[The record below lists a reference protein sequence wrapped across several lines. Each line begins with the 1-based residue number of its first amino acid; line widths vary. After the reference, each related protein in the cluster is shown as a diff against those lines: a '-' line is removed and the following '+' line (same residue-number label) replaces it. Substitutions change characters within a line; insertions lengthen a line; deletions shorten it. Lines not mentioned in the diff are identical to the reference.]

1 MMVECV
7 AFQVMYVMPMSIY
20 AQMRRGL
27 ALAHVLCSRTQEA
40 VSQVYD
46 VFAVTI
52 KVVEDLEYLVG
63 LFALECLS
71 GD

>member
-1 MMVECV
+1 MMIESD
-7 AFQVMYVMPMSIY
+7 AFWVVHVVPVRIY

-46 VFAVTI
+46 AFAVAI
-52 KVVEDLEYLVG
+52 EIVEDIEYLIS
-63 LFALECLS
+63 LFAMECFS

>member
-7 AFQVMYVMPMSIY
+7 AFWVMYVMPVRIY

-27 ALAHVLCSRTQEA
+27 ALAHVLCSRTQDA
-40 VSQVYD
+40 VPQVYD
-46 VFAVTI
+46 VFAVT
-52 KVVEDLEYLVG
+52 VEVMEDLKYLIC
-63 LFALECLS
+63 LFASECLS

>member
-1 MMVECV
+1 
-7 AFQVMYVMPMSIY
+7 MYVMPVRIY

-46 VFAVTI
+46 VFAVTVE
-52 KVVEDLEYLVG
+52 VVEDLEYLIS
-63 LFALECLS
+63 LFAMECLS